1 MPSYSSVGPIIARNA
16 RTLKNVIRII
26 QSTIE
31 YDEANQAIPH
41 SETLKTFEF
50 SKTFNVYNCGGVDS
64 HKKYSNDTFKGIINV
79 FQ

>member
-50 SKTFNVYNCGGVDS
+50 SKTFNV
-64 HKKYSNDTFKGIINV
+64 
-79 FQ
+79 